1 MILDQS
7 WMIAIIFCKKKV
19 VHGVMSDFD
28 HLIEDAE
35 NFQEEE
41 DVDDDFVAE
50 YNNEVNNKKRASVE
64 VDSVAVK
71 KAKPP
76 GYLADYF
83 VDTPQSFAP
92 KPNDSVKGNYSQF
105 SENRS
110 NEGNSQP
117 VEREAPPSEK
127 GPNCMCGIGSV
138 SKTTLKEGPNKNRMF
153 WVSVGRHLLMP

>member
-1 MILDQS
+1 
-7 WMIAIIFCKKKV
+7 
-19 VHGVMSDFD
+19 MSDFD

-41 DVDDDFVAE
+41 DVDDDFVTE
-50 YNNEVNNKKRASVE
+50 YNNDVNNKKRPSVD

-71 KAKPP
+71 KVKTP

-83 VDTPQSFAP
+83 VDAPVSFDP
-92 KPNDSVKGNYSQF
+92 KPNDLVKGNANHISD
-105 SENRS
+105 NRS

-117 VEREAPPSEK
+117 SERDAPASEK
-127 GPNCMCGIGSV
+127 GPNCICGIGSV

-153 WVSVGRHLLMP
+153 WVSLARH

>member
-1 MILDQS
+1 
-7 WMIAIIFCKKKV
+7 
-19 VHGVMSDFD
+19 MSDFD

-41 DVDDDFVAE
+41 DVDDDFVTE
-50 YNNEVNNKKRASVE
+50 YNNDVNNKKRLSVE

-71 KAKPP
+71 KVKTP

-83 VDTPQSFAP
+83 LDTPESFAP
-92 KPNDSVKGNYSQF
+92 KPNDSAKGNSGQF
-105 SENRS
+105 SDGRS

-117 VEREAPPSEK
+117 SERDGPASEK
-127 GPNCMCGIGSV
+127 GPDCMCGIGSV

-153 WVSVGRHLLMP
+153 WVSLSYH

>member
-1 MILDQS
+1 
-7 WMIAIIFCKKKV
+7 
-19 VHGVMSDFD
+19 MSDFD

-35 NFQEEE
+35 NFQDEE
-41 DVDDDFVAE
+41 DVDDDFVTE
-50 YNNEVNNKKRASVE
+50 YNNEVNNKKRASVDVE
-64 VDSVAVK
+64 SVAVK

-83 VDTPQSFAP
+83 VDNPVSSVP
-92 KPNDSVKGNYSQF
+92 KPNDSVKGNFSQ
-105 SENRS
+105 SIDNRS

-117 VEREAPPSEK
+117 TEPASEQ

-153 WVSVGRHLLMP
+153 WVSVGHC